1 MAIGFTFI
9 LAGLGKVLDIKTS
22 SNFAA
27 NLGIFPKPFGR
38 VMGFIMPFIELPIGI
53 VLSLGYSSDLIKFS
67 TLFLLLFFLALNIKS
82 LIDRKDIS
90 CFCFGHILS
99 TRLGLGGAYHYLFLI
114 LMLIPIFFLDNI
126 TLVSIIYSHNI
137 SYLISIIFPA
147 LGLFITGLIIRAADF
162 LWNKFDMEV

>member
-67 TLFLLLFFLALNIKS
+67 TLFLLLFFFSFKYKKS

-90 CFCFGHILS
+90 CFCFGHIFKYS
-99 TRLGLGGAYHYLFLI
+99 TWPRG
-114 LMLIPIFFLDNI
+114 
-126 TLVSIIYSHNI
+126 SIS
-137 SYLISIIFPA
+137 
-147 LGLFITGLIIRAADF
+147 LFIPYINAYTNLFFR
-162 LWNKFDMEV
+162 